1 MNKIFDKYYVIAG
14 AILFLLGV
22 SITLTSFSWKYY
34 TSTGPGPGFFPC
46 WIGILLSGLGVIL
59 TLVSLKNVRKGR
71 VQVDISHNINA
82 GEMSLEPLFKA
93 SQLKNVGL
101 VIGALVFC
109 LTLLKWL
116 GFILTISFLS
126 LFLLQIVGKWG
137 WLKSI
142 LLSVLTS
149 LILYLAFKVWFHIP
163 LPAGI
168 LRF

>member
-1 MNKIFDKYYVIAG
+1 MDKIFDKHYVIIG

-34 TSTGPGPGFFPC
+34 TKTGPGPGFFPC
-46 WIGILLSGLGVIL
+46 WIGILLSGLGAIL
-59 TLVSLKNVRKGR
+59 ALKSLNNMRKGR
-71 VQVDISHNINA
+71 AQVDVSHNIKA
-82 GEMSLEPLFKA
+82 REISLEPLFKA

-101 VIGALVFC
+101 IIGALVLC
-109 LTLLKWL
+109 LILFKWL
-116 GFILTISFLS
+116 GFILAISFFS
-126 LFLLQIVGKWG
+126 LFLMQIVGKCG

-142 LLSVLTS
+142 LLSTFTS

-163 LPAGI
+163 LPVGI